1 MLLLSWIAALV
12 VISFQDPTLPPTISP
27 EEECAAALVQLVDAP
42 TREARRSLAASLARK
57 HANEPQLWSTAMA
70 NFGRFEPQKAGV
82 RIEPVDLDVLG
93 KRERT
98 ELWVYVPAKY
108 DPAKPAPLML
118 AFHGTGGSGQGM
130 HQMWQKCA
138 DELCMLVLAPSEAG
152 DNSGYHFADRERAAA
167 LAALRWMRRHHNV
180 DENRIYA
187 SGISRGGHLTW
198 DLALRYPDQFAAIA
212 AFIGSP
218 RLTLVAGQNNMRLL
232 ENIATLPL
240 RDLQGAKDDAGLV
253 YSVRLAFDLLGRFAP
268 RDAKLIEFPERGHD
282 FDFSAVDWPT
292 WLAASVRD
300 PWPARVVRCTATK
313 DEGRAAWLEITG
325 FSKEVD
331 EVFQPKVQQGE
342 WSRMSEDAQRR
353 FFVSEAV
360 KRNARVVANR
370 TGPGSFALEFDEA
383 TKARLYLRAE
393 DLVEKAGVKISLG
406 GKQLVR
412 QARAEVKTMLEDF
425 AERFDRTFIVSA
437 HVDVP

>member
-1 MLLLSWIAALV
+1 MLLLSWIAALAALA
-12 VISFQDPTLPPTISP
+12 IQDPTPPPPLSP

-42 TREARRSLAASLARK
+42 TREARRALAASLAHN
-57 HANEPQLWSTAMA
+57 HANEPQLWSAAMSH
-70 NFGRFEPQKAGV
+70 FGRFELLKTGV
-82 RIEPVDLDVLG
+82 RMETVDLDVLG

-98 ELWVYVPAKY
+98 ELWVYVPVKY
-108 DPAKPAPLML
+108 DPEKPAPLML
-118 AFHGTGGSGQGM
+118 VFHGTGGSGQGL

-138 DELCMLVLAPSEAG
+138 DEQGMLVLAPSEAG
-152 DNSGYHFADRERAAA
+152 DNSGYQFADRERAAA

-180 DENRIYA
+180 DEDRVYA

-198 DLALRYPDQFAAIA
+198 DLALRYPDLFAAVA
-212 AFIGSP
+212 PFIGSP

-232 ENIATLPL
+232 ENIAGLGI

-268 RDAKLIEFPERGHD
+268 RDAKLIEFPERSHD

-292 WLAASVRD
+292 WLSSNVRE
-300 PWPARVVRCTATK
+300 PWPQRVVHCTATK

-353 FFVSEAV
+353 FFVREAV
-360 KRNARVVANR
+360 KRNAKVVANR
-370 TGPGSFALEFDEA
+370 TGAGSFALEFNEA
-383 TKARLYLRAE
+383 TRVRLYLRAE
-393 DLVEKAGVKISLG
+393 DLGEKGGVKISLG

-412 QARAEVKTMLEDF
+412 QARADVKVMLEDF
-425 AERFDRTFIVSA
+425 AERFDRTFVVSA
-437 HVDVP
+437 RVEVP